1 MSPGN
6 YELNMGISEQTANF
20 AIRMTNTQKGRK
32 IDYIDIEK
40 LVDKLK

>member
-1 MSPGN
+1 
-6 YELNMGISEQTANF
+6 MGISEQTANF
-20 AIRMTNTQKGRK
+20 AIRMANTQKGRK